1 MLRYTFILLMSVFIL
16 GCNSGG
22 KTGHKKKK
30 KKVFTKASYE
40 SNVKAIV
47 SIETYDHYSRRLKSG
62 YGFYIASDLVVTN
75 LDLIKGCYKAKIA
88 PMNTDDFTD
97 IRGFVA
103 YNFNYNLV
111 LLKTQKKNLRHLK
124 LKYSEAETD
133 SVYSLFRKNK
143 KLFIRKSGTLP
154 GINRGDTVS
163 FFPVTNSEMKPGKPA
178 FALNHL
184 PFGILQKR
192 KVDKEQKLCVLPSR
206 WIEELQKKAKKN
218 PSGLYDL
225 RTKTNKVY
233 PSYKKIKGF
242 RIITDMGNIE
252 IRLFN
257 ETPKYRDNFIKLV
270 SDHFYDS
277 LLVHRVIRN
286 FLIQTGAADTKYAK
300 KDDVVGWQGP
310 GYTLP
315 MNIRSGIFHRRGAIA
330 ASKLPEDR
338 NPKNRSDGSQFYIV
352 SGRHFSDEELD
363 DIEKEKGIKFSPKQ
377 REVYKNIGGAPH
389 LDGDYTVFG
398 EVTKGMDV
406 VDRIANVKTY
416 AVDRPVK
423 DIRVKTIEIIWK

>member
-1 MLRYTFILLMSVFIL
+1 MLRYTILLLLSISLL

-22 KTGHKKKK
+22 RKSSKK
-30 KKVFTKASYE
+30 KKVFTKASYTT
-40 SNVKAIV
+40 NVKAIV
-47 SIETYDHYSRRLKSG
+47 SIETFDHYSRRLKSG
-62 YGFYIASDLVVTN
+62 YGFYIASDLIVTN
-75 LDLIKGCYKAKIA
+75 LDLIKGCYKAKTA
-88 PMNTDDFTD
+88 PMNTDDYTD
-97 IRGFVA
+97 VRGFVA
-103 YNFNYNLV
+103 YSFNYNLV
-111 LLKTQKKNLRHLK
+111 LLKTRNKNLKYLK
-124 LKYSEAETD
+124 LKNSETKAD

-143 KLFIRKSGTLP
+143 KLFVRKSGLLNEV
-154 GINRGDTVS
+154 NRDTVS
-163 FFPVTNSEMKPGKPA
+163 FSPVTNADIKTGKPA

-184 PFGILQKR
+184 PFGILQNR
-192 KVDKEQKLCVLPSR
+192 DIDKEKKLSVLPSK
-206 WIEELQKKAKKN
+206 WIEELLKKAEKK
-218 PSGLYDL
+218 PSNLYDL

-242 RIITDMGNIE
+242 RIVTDMGNIE
-252 IRLFN
+252 IKLFN

-315 MNIRSGIFHRRGAIA
+315 MNIRPGIFHWRGAIA

-338 NPKNRSDGSQFYIV
+338 NPRNRSDGSQFYIV
-352 SGRHFSDEELD
+352 SGRHFTDDELD
-363 DIEKEKGIKFSPKQ
+363 ELEKEKGIKFTPRQ
-377 REVYKNIGGAPH
+377 REVYKYTGGAPH

-423 DIRVKTIEIIWK
+423 DIRVKTIKIIWR

>member
-1 MLRYTFILLMSVFIL
+1 MLRYTILLLLSISLL
-16 GCNSGG
+16 GCNSGRR
-22 KTGHKKKK
+22 KSSKK
-30 KKVFTKASYE
+30 KKVFTKASYTT
-40 SNVKAIV
+40 NVKAIV
-47 SIETYDHYSRRLKSG
+47 SIETFDHYSRRLKSG
-62 YGFYIASDLVVTN
+62 YGFYIASDLIVTN
-75 LDLIKGCYKAKIA
+75 LDLIKGCYKAKTA
-88 PMNTDDFTD
+88 PMNTDDYTD
-97 IRGFVA
+97 VRGFVA
-103 YNFNYNLV
+103 YSFNYNLV
-111 LLKTQKKNLRHLK
+111 LLKTRNKNLKYLK
-124 LKYSEAETD
+124 LKNSETKAD

-143 KLFIRKSGTLP
+143 KLFVRKSGLLNEV
-154 GINRGDTVS
+154 NRDTVS
-163 FFPVTNSEMKPGKPA
+163 FFPVTNADIKTGKPA

-184 PFGILQKR
+184 PFGILQSR
-192 KVDKEQKLCVLPSR
+192 DIDKEKKLSVLPSK
-206 WIEELQKKAKKN
+206 WIEELLKKAEKK
-218 PSGLYDL
+218 PSNLYDL

-242 RIITDMGNIE
+242 RIVTDMGNIE
-252 IRLFN
+252 IKLFN

-315 MNIRSGIFHRRGAIA
+315 MNIRPGIFHWRGAIA

-338 NPKNRSDGSQFYIV
+338 NPRNRSDGSQFYIV
-352 SGRHFSDEELD
+352 SGRHFTDDELD
-363 DIEKEKGIKFSPKQ
+363 ELEKEKGIKFTPRQ
-377 REVYKNIGGAPH
+377 REVYKYTGGAPH

-423 DIRVKTIEIIWK
+423 DIRVKTIKIIWR

>member
-1 MLRYTFILLMSVFIL
+1 MLRYSLLLLLSVFVL
-16 GCNSGG
+16 GCNPGS
-22 KTGHKKKK
+22 KSNSKKKR
-30 KKVFTKASYE
+30 KKVFVKASYD

-47 SIETYDHYSRRLKSG
+47 SIETYDHYTRRLKSG
-62 YGFYIASDLVVTN
+62 YGFYITSDIVVTN

-103 YNFNYNLV
+103 YSFNYNLV
-111 LLKTQKKNLRHLK
+111 LLKTQYKNLKHLK
-124 LKYSEAETD
+124 LKYSEAEAD
-133 SVYSLFRKNK
+133 SIYSLFRKNK
-143 KLFIRKSGTLP
+143 KLFIRKSGLLKE
-154 GINRGDTVS
+154 INRDTVS
-163 FFPVTNSEMKPGKPA
+163 FFPVTNKAMSAGKPA
-178 FALNHL
+178 FAFNHM

-192 KVDKEQKLCVLPSR
+192 KTDEGEQLCVLPSK
-206 WIEELQKKAKKN
+206 WIEELQKKAKRN
-218 PSGLYDL
+218 PSSLYDL

-242 RIITDMGNIE
+242 RIVTDMGNIE

-315 MNIRSGIFHRRGAIA
+315 MNIHPGIFHWRGAVA
-330 ASKLPEDR
+330 ASKLPEGR

-363 DIEKEKGIKFSPKQ
+363 EIEQEKGIKFTPKQ

>member
-1 MLRYTFILLMSVFIL
+1 MFRYTLLLLLSVFIF

-22 KTGHKKKK
+22 GKSSKKKR
-30 KKVFTKASYE
+30 KKVFIKASYA

-62 YGFYIASDLVVTN
+62 YGFYISSDVVVTN
-75 LDLIKGCYKAKIA
+75 LDLIKGCYKAKTA
-88 PMNTDDFTD
+88 PMNTDDYTD

-103 YNFNYNLV
+103 YSFNYNLV
-111 LLKTQKKNLRHLK
+111 LLKTQYKNLNHLK
-124 LKYSEAETD
+124 LKYSETKTD

-143 KLFIRKSGTLP
+143 RLFIRKSALLP
-154 GINRGDTVS
+154 EIDQDTVS
-163 FFPVTNSEMKPGKPA
+163 FFPVSNHEIKEGKPA
-178 FALNHL
+178 FSLNHL
-184 PFGILQKR
+184 PVGIFQNR
-192 KVDKEQKLCVLPSR
+192 KTDKEKQLCALPSK
-206 WIEELQKKAKKN
+206 WIEELYRKAKKK
-218 PSGLYDL
+218 PQSLYDL

-242 RIITDMGNIE
+242 RIVTDMGNIE

-315 MNIRSGIFHRRGAIA
+315 MNIRPDLFHWRGAIA

-352 SGRHFSDEELD
+352 SGRHFTDEELD
-363 DIEKEKGIKFSPKQ
+363 DLEKEKGIKFTPRQ
-377 REVYKNIGGAPH
+377 REVYKYTGGAPH

-423 DIRVKTIEIIWK
+423 DIRVKTIQIIWK

>member
-1 MLRYTFILLMSVFIL
+1 MLRYTILLLLSISLL
-16 GCNSGG
+16 GCNSGR
-22 KTGHKKKK
+22 KKSSKK
-30 KKVFTKASYE
+30 KKVFTKASYTT
-40 SNVKAIV
+40 NVKAIV
-47 SIETYDHYSRRLKSG
+47 SIETFDHYSRRLKSG
-62 YGFYIASDLVVTN
+62 YGFYIASDLIVTN
-75 LDLIKGCYKAKIA
+75 LDLIKGCYKAKTA
-88 PMNTDDFTD
+88 PMNTDDYTD
-97 IRGFVA
+97 VRGFVA
-103 YNFNYNLV
+103 YSFNYNLV
-111 LLKTQKKNLRHLK
+111 LLKTRNKNLKYLK
-124 LKYSEAETD
+124 LKNSETKTD

-143 KLFIRKSGTLP
+143 KLFVRKSGLLNEV
-154 GINRGDTVS
+154 NRDTVS
-163 FFPVTNSEMKPGKPA
+163 FFPVTNADIKTGKPA

-184 PFGILQKR
+184 PFGILQNR
-192 KVDKEQKLCVLPSR
+192 DIDKEKKLSVLPSK
-206 WIEELQKKAKKN
+206 WIEELLKKAEKK
-218 PSGLYDL
+218 PSSLYDL

-242 RIITDMGNIE
+242 RIVTDMGNIE
-252 IRLFN
+252 IKLFN

-315 MNIRSGIFHRRGAIA
+315 MNIRPGIFHWRGAIA

-338 NPKNRSDGSQFYIV
+338 NPRNRSDGSQFYIV
-352 SGRHFSDEELD
+352 SGRHFTDDELD
-363 DIEKEKGIKFSPKQ
+363 ELEKEKGIKFTPRQ
-377 REVYKNIGGAPH
+377 REVYKYTGGAPH

-423 DIRVKTIEIIWK
+423 DIRVKTIKIIWR

>member
-1 MLRYTFILLMSVFIL
+1 MFRYTFLLLLSVVVI
-16 GCNSGG
+16 GCNSGESKNSG
-22 KTGHKKKK
+22 KKKR
-30 KKVFTKASYE
+30 KVFTKATYS
-40 SNVKAIV
+40 SNVKSIV
-47 SIETYDHYSRRLKSG
+47 SIQTFDHYSRQMEQG
-62 YGFYIASDLVVTN
+62 YGFYVTKDIVVTN

-88 PMNTDDFTD
+88 PMNTDEYTD

-103 YNFNYNLV
+103 YSFNYNLV
-111 LLKTQKKNLRHLK
+111 LLKTQYKNLKYLK
-124 LKYSEAETD
+124 LKNSETETD

-143 KLFIRKSGTLP
+143 KLFVRKSGLLP
-154 GINRGDTVS
+154 KVDQDTVS
-163 FFPVTNSEMKPGKPA
+163 YFPVVSQEMKPGKPA

-184 PFGILQKR
+184 PFGILQNR
-192 KVDKEQKLCVLPSR
+192 EIEKEKTLSVLPST
-206 WIEELQKKAKKN
+206 WIDELLKKAKRN
-218 PSGLYDL
+218 PSSLYDL

-242 RIITDMGNIE
+242 RIVTDMGNIE

-315 MNIRSGIFHRRGAIA
+315 MNIRPDLFHWRGAIA

-338 NPKNRSDGSQFYIV
+338 NPRNRSDGSQFYIV
-352 SGRHFSDEELD
+352 SGRHFTDEELD
-363 DIEKEKGIKFSPKQ
+363 ELEKEKGIKFTAKQ
-377 REVYKNIGGAPH
+377 REIYKYTGGAPH

-416 AVDRPVK
+416 AVDRPVN
-423 DIRVKTIEIIWK
+423 DIRVKTIEIIWR